1 MMVHV
6 TENEELR
13 ELSEPG
19 PDEAQ
24 RRAAIA
30 AFAAFEEEWRR
41 ELD

>member
-1 MMVHV
+1 M

-13 ELSEPG
+13 DLAELR

-24 RRAAIA
+24 RTAALA
-30 AFAAFEEEWRR
+30 AFEAFEEEWRR